1 MEFIVAEI
9 KTVRELAEARGR
21 HRVTCDLRQMMQSFS
36 DKLAKLIQKHTLS
49 ADEVGIVMQE
59 LNDSPYT
66 DANTANLISLLDGKL
81 LQSMNQDVTDNAACA
96 GTGGQLDPA
105 CKCKLQTW
113 WNYFTKP
120 DWLIFNDP
128 AKSFH

>member
-1 MEFIVAEI
+1 
-9 KTVRELAEARGR
+9 
-21 HRVTCDLRQMMQSFS
+21 MQSLS

-66 DANTANLISLLDGKL
+66 DANTAHLISLLDGKL

-96 GTGGQLDPA
+96 GTGGQPDPA
-105 CKCKLQTW
+105 CKCSCKLGG
-113 WNYFTKP
+113 
-120 DWLIFNDP
+120 LILRSLIGSSSTIQQNP
-128 AKSFH
+128 SIVKWKSRPTGLVVWDM

>member
-9 KTVRELAEARGR
+9 KSVRKFTEARGR
-21 HRVTCDLRQMMQSFS
+21 HRVTCDLHQMTQSFS

-96 GTGGQLDPA
+96 GTG
-105 CKCKLQTW
+105 
-113 WNYFTKP
+113 
-120 DWLIFNDP
+120 
-128 AKSFH
+128 